1 MLHAAWRA
9 AYARLSI
16 LDGKFCSA
24 RMFATKPY
32 CRFQMMAETRQQRSS
47 AVANGRAALVLR
59 RDTGG
64 C

>member
-1 MLHAAWRA
+1 MLHAALRA

-32 CRFQMMAETRQQRSS
+32 CRFQMMAETSQQRSS
-47 AVANGRAALVLR
+47 AVANGRAALMLQRGR
-59 RDTGG
+59 RGF
-64 C
+64 